1 MHTSFIQYVSR
12 NFFYVPSTS
21 LGHLI
26 KYPKFTITV
35 QFRLQSLKTLPKS
48 HPNKGKSE
56 PSNPD
61 LFDTQLSKRIFSLL
75 RGKQLETKWHCS
87 GIVAVA

>member
-1 MHTSFIQYVSR
+1 MPTSFIQYVSL
-12 NFFYVPSTS
+12 NFLYVPSTS

-26 KYPKFTITV
+26 KYPEFTITV
-35 QFRLQSLKTLPKS
+35 QFRLQSLNTLPNS

-61 LFDTQLSKRIFSLL
+61 LFDTQLSKRIFFKL
-75 RGKQLETKWHCS
+75 RGKQLETKWHSS